1 MSAAQTQAVTDLSTE
16 NAMQIAVDAA
26 LDRKAEHLTVL
37 DLSKV
42 SDFTELFFICSGT
55 NERQVQAI
63 AENVRD
69 QLRSQGLRP
78 LHMEGTNAGRWVLMD
93 YGGDMVVHVFLD
105 DTRSFYA
112 LERLWS
118 DAPEV
123 TKQFTGE
130 GDEAVAESV
139 S

>member
-1 MSAAQTQAVTDLSTE
+1 MSVAQTKEVADLSTQ

-42 SDFTELFFICSGT
+42 SDFTDLFFICSGT

-69 QLRSQGLRP
+69 QLRSEGLRP
-78 LHMEGTNAGRWVLMD
+78 LHMEGVNTGRWVLMD

-118 DAPEV
+118 DAPVV
-123 TKQFTGE
+123 TGQFTGE
-130 GDEAVAESV
+130 GQEAGAESV